1 MDSLET
7 PLIIEALQELG
18 SASITV
24 QECLELICQIL
35 TDRLNTFSAVGNIH
49 NYAQISFEYLDTI
62 RLYYRNLSSNEFC
75 KFKYK
80 EIAFIKDSEPS
91 EMDYGV
97 FRSCSI
103 LCTII
108 KNRNYEE
115 KVTIA
120 ATKLQKHIKSLNL
133 YSTDNYTE

>member
-62 RLYYRNLSSNEFC
+62 RLYYSNLSNNEFC
-75 KFKYK
+75 EFKYK
-80 EIAFIKDSEPS
+80 EIAFTKDSEPS
-91 EMDYGV
+91 EMDCGV
-97 FRSCSI
+97 FRACSI

-108 KNRNYEE
+108 KNKNYEQ

-120 ATKLQKHIKSLNL
+120 ATKLQKYIESLNL